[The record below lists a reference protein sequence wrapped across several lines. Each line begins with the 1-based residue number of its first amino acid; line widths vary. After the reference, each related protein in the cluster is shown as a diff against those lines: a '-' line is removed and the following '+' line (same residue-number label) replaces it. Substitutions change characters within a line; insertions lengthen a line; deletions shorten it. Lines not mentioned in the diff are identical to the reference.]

1 MAKRKTTPLD
11 GNLVRKGDAVPA
23 AATMPAAVS
32 DIPHGTKDTIAITVR
47 LDPQRYQQLMTYKAQ
62 FGKRVKNQD
71 LFITMFDTFMAQ
83 EMSTC

>member
-23 AATMPAAVS
+23 AAIMPAAVS